1 MSEDP
6 TAENPATPGPILVT
20 FAVKEEAKFFKRPPG
35 VRVLITGMGRSN
47 SEQSIYW
54 ALDKVAP
61 RLVITCGFAG
71 GLNPASMDFTRPTML
86 STLRPTASSTATTLC
101 IRKTQW

>member
-61 RLVITCGFAG
+61 PARHHLRVRRGPQSRPPKLRYRL
-71 GLNPASMDFTRPTML
+71 PDR
-86 STLRPTASSTATTLC
+86 
-101 IRKTQW
+101 